1 MIPINDRVA
10 LDETEFQFEF
20 IRASGPGGQNVNK
33 VSSAVRLRFDVI
45 RSVSLPDDVR
55 QRLIRLAGKKVG
67 ADGFLTLHARA
78 RRTQE
83 ANRRE
88 AIDRLVELV
97 QKACER
103 PRSRRETRP
112 TLASRKRAAGDQAA
126 SWRGQGAPSF
136 AGITRGIR
144 ANGKNTHWRGSLSV
158 SRAEFR
164 PGDLAVV
171 PPPKHSKH
179 NPD

>member
-1 MIPINDRVA
+1 MGKRLRNHWPAKIEADGARTPFHGEIVPMIPINDLVA

-33 VSSAVRLRFDVI
+33 VSSAVRLRFDVTG
-45 RSVSLPDDVR
+45 SVSLPDDVR

-67 ADGFLTLHARA
+67 ADGFLNLHARA

-103 PRSRRETRP
+103 PRSRRQTRP
-112 TLASRKRAAGDQAA
+112 TLASRKRRLETSAIVARRKVRRR
-126 SWRGQGAPSF
+126 SL
-136 AGITRGIR
+136 
-144 ANGKNTHWRGSLSV
+144 GSP
-158 SRAEFR
+158 EE
-164 PGDLAVV
+164 
-171 PPPKHSKH
+171 
-179 NPD
+179 

>member
-1 MIPINDRVA
+1 MGKRKLTNHWPAKIEAGAGTPFHGETALMIPINDRVA

-33 VSSAVRLRFDVI
+33 VSTAVRLRFDVTGSI
-45 RSVSLPDDVR
+45 SLPDDVR

-103 PRSRRETRP
+103 PRSRRQTRP
-112 TLASRKRAAGDQAA
+112 TLASRKRRLETKRH
-126 SWRGQGAPSF
+126 RGEAKVRRRSL
-136 AGITRGIR
+136 
-144 ANGKNTHWRGSLSV
+144 GSP
-158 SRAEFR
+158 EE
-164 PGDLAVV
+164 
-171 PPPKHSKH
+171 
-179 NPD
+179 

>member
-1 MIPINDRVA
+1 MILINDRVV

-33 VSSAVRLRFDVI
+33 VSMAVRLRFDVTG
-45 RSVSLPDDVR
+45 SVSLPDDVR
-55 QRLIRLAGKKVG
+55 QRLIGLAGKKVG

-83 ANRRE
+83 ANRRSHRSAGRTGPE
-88 AIDRLVELV
+88 GVRAAQITPGDLADTGIAETGGWRPSGIV
-97 QKACER
+97 AR
-103 PRSRRETRP
+103 PRC
-112 TLASRKRAAGDQAA
+112 LLV
-126 SWRGQGAPSF
+126 F

-144 ANGKNTHWRGSLSV
+144 ANGRIRIGEAACRSHELS
-158 SRAEFR
+158 SDQGTS
-164 PGDLAVV
+164 PSSST
-171 PPPKHSKH
+171 KHSKH

>member
-1 MIPINDRVA
+1 MRTPFHGETAPMILINDRVA

-33 VSSAVRLRFDVI
+33 VSSTVRLRFDVI

-97 QKACER
+97 QRACER

-112 TLASRKRAAGDQAA
+112 TLASRKRGG
-126 SWRGQGAPSF
+126 WRPS
-136 AGITRGIR
+136 GIV
-144 ANGKNTHWRGSLSV
+144 A
-158 SRAEFR
+158 R
-164 PGDLAVV
+164 PRRAVV
-171 PPPKHSKH
+171 RWDHPRNKSQRKEYALARQPVGLTS
-179 NPD
+179 